1 MYIHIYMCVYVY
13 LYYMW
18 LPRWLNGKES
28 TCRCKDTGHGFD
40 PWVGKIPWRRAWQ
53 PAPVFLPGES
63 HELRSL
69 VGYSPEGHRVEHD
82 WAHIHMCVCIYI
94 YIYIY
99 HFLCVFTFQDFK
111 EFTVYVFTFNYQGI
125 TPSLSGHYHGDIL
138 SDYCLIR
145 LTFLQLLYSDI
156 SHSIKGVWLSIFV
169 QIAFLLHS
177 FPTNLHSDIEKPYLA
192 VVKTKGTTQ
201 GAPRSSKS
209 PPQVTFRI
217 TSSGVNQSLL
227 SVPM

>member
-1 MYIHIYMCVYVY
+1 MYQSMYIHIYMCVYVY

-53 PAPVFLPGES
+53 PAPAFLPGES

-94 YIYIY
+94 YIYTI
-99 HFLCVFTFQDFK
+99 FCVFSLFK
-111 EFTVYVFTFNYQGI
+111 ILKNSLYMYSLSIIRALHLHYQGI
-125 TPSLSGHYHGDIL
+125 TMVTSYLITVWSG
-138 SDYCLIR
+138 
-145 LTFLQLLYSDI
+145 
-156 SHSIKGVWLSIFV
+156 
-169 QIAFLLHS
+169 
-177 FPTNLHSDIEKPYLA
+177 
-192 VVKTKGTTQ
+192 
-201 GAPRSSKS
+201 
-209 PPQVTFRI
+209 
-217 TSSGVNQSLL
+217 
-227 SVPM
+227 